1 MLSHKKHNHKLI
13 PQTYISLINNTR
25 IAEKFKTI
33 ILKIVSKAQKRYRQE
48 TMIRRYLYK
57 FQTSLFIYDMNYLI
71 GPQS

>member
-13 PQTYISLINNTR
+13 SQTYISLINNTR